1 MRLTYIIK
9 TSAVKLE
16 RSKKKLISLYPLLI
30 IIVAVIIYSVF
41 TYFYQKRVVKTVTEE
56 EFRAGYRKAQLI
68 DVREANEFE
77 GGHILGARNI
87 PMSQMKMRMK
97 EIRSDM
103 PVYLYCQSGM
113 RSARAAQFLHRK
125 GYRELTQ
132 LQGGFKKWSGKVK
145 TKK

>member
-1 MRLTYIIK
+1 M
-9 TSAVKLE
+9 S
-16 RSKKKLISLYPLLI
+16 SLITLLI
-30 IIVAVIIYSVF
+30 IIAVIILYAVF
-41 TYFYQKRVVKTVTEE
+41 TYFYQKRIVKTVTEE

-68 DVREANEFE
+68 DVREPNEYE

-87 PMSQMKMRMK
+87 PLSQLKIRMK
-97 EIRSDM
+97 ELRPDL
-103 PVYLYCQSGM
+103 PVYLYDQNGM

-125 GYRELTQ
+125 GYKDLTQ